1 MVSWTASRSNMKRN
15 RWMKI
20 QNRYIILIHTD
31 ISNSLSTY
39 QPIKKPRIGR
49 RGIMIWSVWCHKSI
63 NSILAN
69 LGLDTKLLPE
79 ACSTFRTTPQEQQA
93 FLNHLA
99 LARGPSC
106 SSRGSKRTSSESRTS
121 GRGRTRRGSLG
132 GSPLMIWGNLKRHK
146 VFHEKVGNSNWYFIC
161 NWASKKTLLVFT
173 GGLNYIMLSNVF
185 HF

>member
-15 RWMKI
+15 RCRKI

-63 NSILAN
+63 N
-69 LGLDTKLLPE
+69 LGKSGLSYLLE
-79 ACSTFRTTPQEQQA
+79 ACSTFRMTLQEQQA

-99 LARGPSC
+99 SARGPSC

-146 VFHEKVGNSNWYFIC
+146 VFHEKVGNLNWYFIC